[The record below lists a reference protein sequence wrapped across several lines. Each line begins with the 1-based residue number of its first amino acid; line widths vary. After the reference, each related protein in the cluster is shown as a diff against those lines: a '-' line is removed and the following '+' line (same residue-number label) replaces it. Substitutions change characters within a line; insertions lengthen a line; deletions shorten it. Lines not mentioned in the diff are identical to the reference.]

1 VIFNV
6 GRKTF
11 NRTASITIIATSL
24 LSLGAIAATPEIA
37 AAVKS
42 RKANYK
48 EIGGAFKT
56 INDEVKTGAPV
67 IDTIQPLAQEI
78 LKRGTMQKDFFP
90 AGSGIESGEKTRA
103 KSTIWTN
110 NADFQK
116 QHNDF
121 LAAAE
126 QLNKAIASGDNKAIA
141 TAQKTLG
148 GTCKSCHDQYRE
160 ADD

>member
-1 VIFNV
+1 MIFNV

>member
-1 VIFNV
+1 MIFNV

-126 QLNKAIASGDNKAIA
+126 QLNKAIASGDNKVIA

>member
-1 VIFNV
+1 MIFNV

-121 LAAAE
+121 LAAA
-126 QLNKAIASGDNKAIA
+126 
-141 TAQKTLG
+141 
-148 GTCKSCHDQYRE
+148 
-160 ADD
+160 

>member
-1 VIFNV
+1 
-6 GRKTF
+6 
-11 NRTASITIIATSL
+11 
-24 LSLGAIAATPEIA
+24 
-37 AAVKS
+37 
-42 RKANYK
+42 
-48 EIGGAFKT
+48 
-56 INDEVKTGAPV
+56 V